1 MQEEIAVGMAETAPD
16 TIDGTVVGIVFRND
30 ETGYSVL
37 RVAGPDDG
45 TFRLKHTECVVVGTC
60 GAVWEGED
68 LHAIGEWVM
77 DKVHGRQFK
86 AREIICAT
94 PASEIILLQKLCFVK
109 RFLK

>member
-60 GAVWEGED
+60 GAVWEGEVRWWCKESS
-68 LHAIGEWVM
+68 LE
-77 DKVHGRQFK
+77 
-86 AREIICAT
+86 ENICKCA
-94 PASEIILLQKLCFVK
+94 
-109 RFLK
+109 